1 MNSPVH
7 IDLEQYPPRVRW
19 FMAIVWA
26 VILVKCVVIWW
37 AMVHWSVPLH
47 PLWIVA
53 PTLVF
58 AATAT
63 AIWLTHRRED

>member
-1 MNSPVH
+1 MNLPVH
-7 IDLEQYPPRVRW
+7 FDLGQYPTRVRW

-26 VILVKCVVIWW
+26 IILVKCAVLWW
-37 AMVHWSVPLH
+37 VMVHWSVPMH

-58 AATAT
+58 AALAT
-63 AIWLTHRRED
+63 MILLGHHRET

>member
-7 IDLEQYPPRVRW
+7 IDLAQYPARVRW
-19 FMAIVWA
+19 FMAIIWA
-26 VILVKCVVIWW
+26 VILAKCAVIWW
-37 AMVHWSVPLH
+37 AMLHWSVPMH

-58 AATAT
+58 AALAT
-63 AIWLTHRRED
+63 AIWLTHHRED

>member
-7 IDLEQYPPRVRW
+7 IDLGQYPVRVRW
-19 FMAIVWA
+19 FMAIIWA
-26 VILVKCVVIWW
+26 VILVKCVVVWW
-37 AMVHWSVPLH
+37 AMLHWQMPLH

-58 AATAT
+58 AAVAT
-63 AIWLTHRRED
+63 LIWLTHRRED